1 MLQLQRFPGESDAS
15 LVELRR
21 VQGSVAHIIR
31 AEFGKGAEEGG
42 RARPT
47 VRPHDEGIVFRVAF
61 RLEVEVVFIHCRRIV
76 LAPHLD
82 AACVLRC
89 EKIRRSVAREIVE
102 STRSHPGICMA
113 VYS

>member
-61 RLEVEVVFIHCRRIV
+61 MWSSGLPGKRFAIV
-76 LAPHLD
+76 GRFDVRTA
-82 AACVLRC
+82 LRSC
-89 EKIRRSVAREIVE
+89 
-102 STRSHPGICMA
+102 
-113 VYS
+113 